1 MNKYLLLILSIYTI
15 TISCNKKE
23 PSLPPAE
30 KTGYTVLNNGNAGV
44 DSKTDINDTIPLA
57 IDQGIPSVGNQTYF
71 SNMPIIFFLN
81 DKVLLSSIYEN
92 IVVTQENT
100 KVKGTVYVNEAFNGN
115 AIITFTPTDGFLSG
129 KNISVT
135 LKKDI
140 QDDAGNKLGSD
151 YILTYKTKDA
161 STISFDDDKDF
172 ERAYQGLSSGVSFI
186 GDGAVMEYKK
196 AAFTAYQGT
205 RYGAISTGTRIVS
218 TGTAIGDATSMMFL
232 GPINTNLSSFTF
244 MYDFISCEFND
255 FLNSKFDDA
264 AMVTVYGPKGTYSEF
279 INSVKK
285 VGLSG
290 NTQISNFQNLPDG
303 GDAYVGHTGWLKKT
317 ISFANVGTPAFIIF
331 TVTDVNDKQLSSVL
345 AVDSLSY

>member
-1 MNKYLLLILSIYTI
+1 MNKYIFLILSIY

-44 DSKTDINDTIPLA
+44 DSKTDVNDTIALA

-71 SNMPIIFFLN
+71 ANMPIIFFLN

-92 IVVTQENT
+92 IEVTQDNI

-115 AIITFTPTDGFLSG
+115 AIITFTPKDGFLSG
-129 KNISVT
+129 KTISVT

-161 STISFDDDKDF
+161 STISFDDNKDF
-172 ERAYQGLSSGVSFI
+172 ERGYSGVSFI
-186 GDGAVMEYKK
+186 GDGAIKEWGKNI
-196 AAFTAYQGT
+196 FTAYQGT
-205 RYGAISTGTRIVS
+205 RYGAISTGSQRVS

-244 MYDFISCEFND
+244 MYDFMSSEFND
-255 FLNSKFDDA
+255 YLNSKFDDA

-279 INSVKK
+279 ITSVKS
-285 VGLSG
+285 VGIAG
-290 NTQISNFQNLPDG
+290 NTQLTNFPTLPDG
-303 GDAYVGHTGWLKKT
+303 GDNYAGHTGWLKRT
-317 ISFANVGTPAFIIF
+317 ISFENVGTPAFIIF
-331 TVTDVNDKQLSSVL
+331 TITDVRDKQLSSVL